1 MVESLWAT
9 RRWWGLGNCSFVK
22 VLQKSGS
29 ILVVVLTD
37 KLKGHTLKVWSSY
50 SVSDLYPF
58 THNLLSQYSSAFV
71 SNLTWLY
78 RLIPLIHH
86 PLQTYIHTY
95 VIVKIKKK
103 NFQCPTL
110 HIYLCIQQYTWSCPI
125 IFIKENNLY
134 LNKVNAL
141 LHTYEYIH
149 NEPAIYFQSVPE

>member
-1 MVESLWAT
+1 MVLLFCIWLA
-9 RRWWGLGNCSFVK
+9 
-22 VLQKSGS
+22 
-29 ILVVVLTD
+29 
-37 KLKGHTLKVWSSY
+37 
-50 SVSDLYPF
+50 PF

-110 HIYLCIQQYTWSCPI
+110 HMYLCIQQYTWSCPI

-149 NEPAIYFQSVPE
+149 NEPIYIFKVFLEDKIITVSVIMRRGTCPKIWKLSPLPLSWHRNVHRIFCQQK

>member
-58 THNLLSQYSSAFV
+58 THNLHSQYSSAFV

-103 NFQCPTL
+103 KTFNVQHYTCTCVFNNTHDPVPL
-110 HIYLCIQQYTWSCPI
+110 FLLKKIIYI
-125 IFIKENNLY
+125 
-134 LNKVNAL
+134 
-141 LHTYEYIH
+141 
-149 NEPAIYFQSVPE
+149 